1 MSNNRAL
8 LEQFASTLS
17 ANATEDT
24 VQRGGRD
31 GTDQLYL
38 LRRRLGAFFT
48 QTNVTLGPGS
58 MCMRVGSATMW

>member
-24 VQRGGRD
+24 VQRGG
-31 GTDQLYL
+31 L
-38 LRRRLGAFFT
+38 
-48 QTNVTLGPGS
+48 
-58 MCMRVGSATMW
+58 